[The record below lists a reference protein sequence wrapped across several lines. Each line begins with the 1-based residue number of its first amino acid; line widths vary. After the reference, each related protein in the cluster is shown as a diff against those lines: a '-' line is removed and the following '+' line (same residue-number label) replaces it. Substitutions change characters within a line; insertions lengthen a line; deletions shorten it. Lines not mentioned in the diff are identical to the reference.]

1 MKIFIDKEGFK
12 YGFEIIKEGVI
23 QPDWVECIPK
33 EDGTFYDDYN
43 LDGTPNLDYVCNE
56 QVPSMI
62 TMRQTR
68 LYLLSSGLLDSV
80 ESFVQG
86 NRAWQIEWEYA
97 NEVQRDNQLISALQQ
112 MLNLT
117 DNDIDNM
124 FIQAGK
130 L

>member
-1 MKIFIDKEGFK
+1 
-12 YGFEIIKEGVI
+12 
-23 QPDWVECIPK
+23 
-33 EDGTFYDDYN
+33 
-43 LDGTPNLDYVCNE
+43 
-56 QVPSMI
+56 MI

-97 NEVQRDNQLISALQQ
+97 TEVQRDNRLISALRQ